1 MTSFITYDIDPRGD
15 IDFILNSPNKQ
26 KIFDGD
32 SDHVFENPSL
42 VGRYAV
48 FNIEE
53 EDGQETY
60 IDNPKNFVRM
70 RVSSRHLILASR
82 TFRTMLEGPWKECLA
97 VASKNQS
104 GPVLI
109 ETSDWDAA
117 ALAIVLDA
125 IHGRYQD
132 IPKHVGIGLMT
143 RIATIVD
150 YYECHE
156 CLQLISDIWMA
167 DIWGKN
173 EVPDTFCKS
182 SLLWLYTSWVFSK
195 PNIMD
200 LMSRVLLQDT
210 LDPSHINLKDLPL
223 GQILEKIGNKRQELI
238 GKLITELDG
247 FRREL
252 SVKNSCPM
260 GDSDCSALML
270 GTLTRKQHNLGLLFP
285 SPVAPYRDHS
295 LSRLFSGAKA
305 FCSIRPYSHCSC
317 TIARRLW
324 PVIEKIQKDMEC
336 YKLIA

>member
-1 MTSFITYDIDPRGD
+1 
-15 IDFILNSPNKQ
+15 
-26 KIFDGD
+26 
-32 SDHVFENPSL
+32 
-42 VGRYAV
+42 
-48 FNIEE
+48 
-53 EDGQETY
+53 
-60 IDNPKNFVRM
+60 M

-182 SLLWLYTSWVFSK
+182 SLLWLYTSWVFSR

-223 GQILEKIGNKRQELI
+223 GQILGLI
-238 GKLITELDG
+238 SQYRLI
-247 FRREL
+247 
-252 SVKNSCPM
+252 M
-260 GDSDCSALML
+260 
-270 GTLTRKQHNLGLLFP
+270 
-285 SPVAPYRDHS
+285 
-295 LSRLFSGAKA
+295 
-305 FCSIRPYSHCSC
+305 
-317 TIARRLW
+317 TIALTQDRKNW
-324 PVIEKIQKDMEC
+324 
-336 YKLIA
+336 